1 MSTQQQRKLLYPNH
15 KHFSQ
20 LTLVFSQLTLVF
32 LVVIGS
38 LLMGLIALIF
48 TNTSEANFLSPATA
62 ELWSPLR
69 EASQ

>member
-20 LTLVFSQLTLVF
+20 LTLVF

-38 LLMGLIALIF
+38 LLMGLVALIF
-48 TNTSEANFLSPATA
+48 TNTSEANFPIPAEA
-62 ELWSPLR
+62 ELWNSLR
-69 EASQ
+69 EARQ

>member
-1 MSTQQQRKLLYPNH
+1 MSTQQQRPLLYPNH

-38 LLMGLIALIF
+38 LLMGLVSLIL
-48 TNTSEANFLSPATA
+48 TETSEANFLIPAEA
-62 ELWSPLR
+62 ELWTPLG

>member
-1 MSTQQQRKLLYPNH
+1 MSIQQQRKLLYPNH
-15 KHFSQ
+15 KH
-20 LTLVFSQLTLVF
+20 FSQLTLVF

-48 TNTSEANFLSPATA
+48 TNTSGANFPIPAEA
-62 ELWSPLR
+62 ELWSPQK